1 MEWYEKLMLWFFIT
15 FLVGTITTMT
25 VIVITK
31 ESAPIYWMLT
41 EEEEEVQK

>member
-31 ESAPIYWMLT
+31 PQAPIYWMLT
-41 EEEEEVQK
+41 EEEEK